1 MAEGHTIQ
9 EKSLEELEREITC
22 GICQEHYTEPKILP
36 CLHYYCKQC
45 VLRLAL
51 RTGTGK
57 PFSCPECRCEVT
69 LPEGDVDKLKT
80 AFFVNRLKTTISNIE
95 RTHGK
100 VEVKCE
106 LCEGSSDSAES
117 FCRQCARFI
126 CQECVNL
133 HKRIATF
140 KSHEVASLDDL
151 KHGRVQPI
159 PVKEP
164 PTKKCLDHEEEPPTK
179 KCLNHEE
186 PLTIYCYDCD
196 SLICRDC
203 TVKDHREHNFE
214 FTKKAAP
221 DEKRKLLVE
230 IKPLKELHVKLTN
243 AVEHVQTTKLEV
255 ETQKD
260 STANL
265 IKTSFKELRDILDKR
280 EKELVEE
287 AGSIVQEKVDKLSV
301 QEETLSLASAEVQSV
316 VDYTERCVRYCNDN
330 EVMSMHTEMRKR
342 IEHKREEHSKL
353 GRSLELVEEADMGL
367 EVRCAEALQQ
377 LCQTQAMITKLPI
390 DPAKSTVHLEETAEV
405 GKIFKGTLI
414 TRLSNSK
421 QAKRNCKVSCQM
433 TSLYNG
439 VITDCIIDGDGLG
452 RFSIQ
457 CTPAVRGCHELF
469 VLIDGQHVAGSPFPV
484 FVSIHPTQLGKPV
497 KVWSGVSRPGC
508 ITENSKGDL
517 LVTEQSGSII
527 KFGVNGKKE
536 KLVTRKELKALRC
549 IAVDDKD
556 NIYCIDEA
564 SNKILTCDKNG
575 RNVRVHQVKLEK
587 GDGRIALCIVKN
599 NLLIIERGFNG
610 AIMVYDRELNYV
622 RCIQRKGMG
631 AICGISADVH
641 GNIYVTDT
649 TNSRIQVFSASGVFL
664 RSFGNNK
671 LIDPWGLC
679 VFGQYVY
686 VSDGDK
692 DCVSVFT
699 TAGVY
704 VTTFGQLGSKEG
716 EFRGPF
722 DLYINKNCFLY
733 VCDYSNNRIQCF

>member
-1 MAEGHTIQ
+1 MAEGHTVQ
-9 EKSLEELEREITC
+9 DKSLIELEREITC
-22 GICQEHYTEPKILP
+22 GICQEHYTDPKILP

-57 PFSCPECRCEVT
+57 PFCCPECRREAT
-69 LPEGDVDKLKT
+69 LPEGGVDELKT
-80 AFFVNRLKTTISNIE
+80 VFFVNRLKSTVSTIE
-95 RTHGK
+95 QTHGK

-106 LCEGSSDSAES
+106 LCEGSSGSAEA

-151 KHGRVQPI
+151 KYGRAQPI

-164 PTKKCLDHEEEPPTK
+164 PTKKCLDHEE
-179 KCLNHEE
+179 

-196 SLICRDC
+196 GLICRDC

-221 DEKRKLLVE
+221 DEKGKLLVE
-230 IKPLKELHVKLTN
+230 IKPLKDLQVKLTN
-243 AVEHVQTTKLEV
+243 AVENVQTTKLEV

-260 STANL
+260 STVDI

-301 QEETLSLASAEVQSV
+301 QEKTLSLASAEVQSV
-316 VDYTERCVRYCNDN
+316 VDYTERCVRHCTNN
-330 EVMSMHTEMRKR
+330 EVMSMHAEMRKT
-342 IEHKREEHSKL
+342 IEHKIEEHSKSR
-353 GRSLELVEEADMGL
+353 RSLEPVEEADMGL
-367 EVRCAEALQQ
+367 EVSCAEALQQ
-377 LCQTQAMITKLPI
+377 LCRTQAIIRKLPI
-390 DPAKSTVHLEETAEV
+390 DPAMCTVHLEETAEV
-405 GKIFKGTLI
+405 GKICKGALR

-421 QAKRNCKVSCQM
+421 QTKRNCKVSCQM

-439 VITDCIIDGDGLG
+439 VITDCIIDGDGSG
-452 RFSIQ
+452 RYSIQ
-457 CTPAVRGCHELF
+457 CTPAVRGRHELT
-469 VLIDGQHVAGSPFPV
+469 VLIDGQHVASSPFPV

-497 KVWSGVSRPGC
+497 KVWSGVSRPSG
-508 ITENSKGDL
+508 ITENSRGDL
-517 LVTEQSGSII
+517 VATEWSSGSII
-527 KFGVNGKKE
+527 KFDVNGKRE
-536 KLVTRKELKALRC
+536 KLVTRKELKALRLGG
-549 IAVDDKD
+549 IAVDDED

-564 SNKILTCDKNG
+564 SNKILRCDKNG

-587 GDGRIALCIVKN
+587 GDGRMVLCIVKN
-599 NLLIIERGFNG
+599 NLLISERGFDG

-622 RCIQRKGMG
+622 RCIQHKGMG
-631 AICGISADVH
+631 AIWGISADVH
-641 GNIYVTDT
+641 GNIYVTDN
-649 TNSRIQVFSASGVFL
+649 TNSLIQVFSASGVFL

-671 LIDPWGLC
+671 LSAPCGVC
-679 VFGQYVY
+679 VSGQYVY
-686 VSDGDK
+686 VSDTDE
-692 DCVSVFT
+692 DCVSVFTFT

-704 VTTFGQLGSKEG
+704 VTSFGEYGSKEG
-716 EFRGPF
+716 ELFGPYYLCI
-722 DLYINKNCFLY
+722 DKNGFLY
-733 VCDYSNNRIQCF
+733 VCDHYNNRIQCF

>member
-1 MAEGHTIQ
+1 MAEGHTVQ
-9 EKSLEELEREITC
+9 DKSLEELEREITC
-22 GICQEHYTEPKILP
+22 GICQEHYTDPKILP

-57 PFSCPECRCEVT
+57 PFSCPECRCEAT
-69 LPEGDVDKLKT
+69 LPEGGVDELKT
-80 AFFVNRLKTTISNIE
+80 AFFVNRLKSTVSTIE

-106 LCEGSSDSAES
+106 LCEGSSSNAEA

-151 KHGRVQPI
+151 KHGRAQPI

-164 PTKKCLDHEEEPPTK
+164 PTKKCLDHEE
-179 KCLNHEE
+179 
-186 PLTIYCYDCD
+186 PLTIYCYKCDC
-196 SLICRDC
+196 LICRDC
-203 TVKDHREHNFE
+203 TMKDHREHNFE

-221 DEKRKLLVE
+221 DEKRKLLLE
-230 IKPLKELHVKLTN
+230 IKPLKDLQVKLTN
-243 AVEHVQTTKLEV
+243 AVEHVQTTMLEV

-260 STANL
+260 STVDI
-265 IKTSFKELRDILDKR
+265 IKTSFKELHGILDKR

-287 AGSIVQEKVDKLSV
+287 AGSVVQEKVDKLSV
-301 QEETLSLASAEVQSV
+301 QEKTLSLASAEVQSV
-316 VDYTERCVRYCNDN
+316 VDYTERCVRHCTNN
-330 EVMSMHTEMRKR
+330 EVMSMHAEMRKT
-342 IEHKREEHSKL
+342 IEHKIEEHSKS
-353 GRSLELVEEADMGL
+353 GRSLEPVEEADMGV
-367 EVRCAEALQQ
+367 EVRCAKALQQ
-377 LCQTQAMITKLPI
+377 LCRTQTIIRKIPI
-390 DPAKSTVHLEETAEV
+390 DPAKCTVHLEETAEV

-439 VITDCIIDGDGLG
+439 VITDCIIDGDGSG
-452 RFSIQ
+452 RYSIQ
-457 CTPAVRGCHELF
+457 CTPAVRGRHELF

-497 KVWSGVSRPGC
+497 KVWSGVSEANG
-508 ITENSKGDL
+508 ITENSRGDL
-517 LVTEQSGSII
+517 LVTEESGSII
-527 KFGVNGKKE
+527 KFDANGKRE
-536 KLVTRKELKALRC
+536 TLVTQNKLKEISG
-549 IAVDDKD
+549 IAVDDED
-556 NIYCIDEA
+556 NIYYIDEA
-564 SNKILTCDKNG
+564 SNQILTCDKNG
-575 RNVRVHQVKLEK
+575 RNVRVRQVKLKK
-587 GDGRIALCIVKN
+587 GVGRNALCIVKN
-599 NLLIIERGFNG
+599 NLLISEQRFRG

-622 RCIQRKGMG
+622 RCIQDKGMG
-631 AICGISADVH
+631 AVMGISADVR
-641 GNIYVTDT
+641 GNIYVTDR
-649 TNSRIQVFSASGVFL
+649 TNSLIQVFSASGVFL

-671 LIDPWGLC
+671 LSGPYGVC

-686 VSDGDK
+686 VSDVRK
-692 DCVSVFT
+692 YCVSVFT

-704 VTTFGQLGSKEG
+704 VTSFGQCGSKEG
-716 EFRGPF
+716 EFIGPYCLCI
-722 DLYINKNCFLY
+722 DKNGFLY
-733 VCDYSNNRIQCF
+733 VCDCGNNRIQCF

>member
-1 MAEGHTIQ
+1 MEEGHTVQ
-9 EKSLEELEREITC
+9 DKSLEELEREITC

-36 CLHYYCKQC
+36 CLHYYCKKC

-57 PFSCPECRCEVT
+57 PFSCPECRCEAT
-69 LPEGDVDKLKT
+69 LPEGSVDELKT
-80 AFFVNRLKTTISNIE
+80 AFFVNRLKSTVSTIE

-106 LCEGSSDSAES
+106 LCEGSSGNAEA

-151 KHGRVQPI
+151 KHGRAQPI

-164 PTKKCLDHEEEPPTK
+164 PTKKCLDHEE
-179 KCLNHEE
+179 
-186 PLTIYCYDCD
+186 PLTRYCYDCD
-196 SLICRDC
+196 GLICLGC
-203 TVKDHREHNFE
+203 TAKDHREHNFE

-221 DEKRKLLVE
+221 DEKGKLLVE
-230 IKPLKELHVKLTN
+230 IKPLKDLQVKLTN

-260 STANL
+260 STVDI
-265 IKTSFKELRDILDKR
+265 IKTSFKEMRDILDKR

-301 QEETLSLASAEVQSV
+301 QEKTLSLASAEVQSV
-316 VDYTERCVRYCNDN
+316 VDYTEQCVRYCTDN
-330 EVMSMHTEMRKR
+330 EVMSMHAEMRKT
-342 IEHKREEHSKL
+342 IEHKIEEHSKS
-353 GRSLELVEEADMGL
+353 GRSLEPVEEADMGV

-377 LCQTQAMITKLPI
+377 LCQTQANIIKTI
-390 DPAKSTVHLEETAEV
+390 DPAKCTVHLEETAEV

-414 TRLSNSK
+414 TRLSSSK
-421 QAKRNCKVSCQM
+421 QAKSNCKVSCQM

-439 VITDCIIDGDGLG
+439 VITDCIIDGNGSG
-452 RFSIQ
+452 RYSIQ
-457 CTPAVRGCHELF
+457 CTPAVRGRHGLT
-469 VLIDGQHVAGSPFPV
+469 VLIDGQHVAGGPFPV

-497 KVWSGVSRPGC
+497 KVWGGISEPSG
-508 ITENSKGDL
+508 ITENSRGDL
-517 LVTEQSGSII
+517 LAIEQSGSII
-527 KFGVNGKKE
+527 KFDVNGKKE
-536 KLVTRKELKALRC
+536 KLVTRKELTALC
-549 IAVDDKD
+549 CPAVDDED
-556 NIYCIDEA
+556 NIYCIDED

-587 GDGRIALCIVKN
+587 GDRRLALCIVKN
-599 NLLIIERGFNG
+599 NLLISERGFDG

-622 RCIQRKGMG
+622 RCIQHKGMG
-631 AICGISADVH
+631 AVMGISADVR
-641 GNIYVTDT
+641 GNIYVTDS
-649 TNSRIQVFSASGVFL
+649 TNCLIQVFSASGVFL
-664 RSFGNNK
+664 RSFGNDK
-671 LIDPWGLC
+671 LSGPC
-679 VFGQYVY
+679 SVCASGQYVY
-686 VSDGDK
+686 VCDVRK
-692 DCVSVFT
+692 HCVLVFT

-704 VTTFGQLGSKEG
+704 VTSFGQCGSKEG
-716 EFRGPF
+716 EFSGPYYLCIDKNGF
-722 DLYINKNCFLY
+722 LYI
-733 VCDYSNNRIQCF
+733 CDYYNYRIQCF

>member
-1 MAEGHTIQ
+1 MAEGHTVQ
-9 EKSLEELEREITC
+9 DKSLEELEREITC

-51 RTGTGK
+51 RTDTGK
-57 PFSCPECRCEVT
+57 PFSCPECRCEAT
-69 LPEGDVDKLKT
+69 LPEGGVDALKT
-80 AFFVNRLKTTISNIE
+80 AFFVNRLKSTVSTIE

-106 LCEGSSDSAES
+106 LCEGSSGNAEA

-151 KHGRVQPI
+151 KHGRAQPI

-164 PTKKCLDHEEEPPTK
+164 PTKKCLDHD
-179 KCLNHEE
+179 E

-196 SLICRDC
+196 GLICLGC
-203 TVKDHREHNFE
+203 TAKDHREHNFE
-214 FTKKAAP
+214 FTKKAAS
-221 DEKRKLLVE
+221 DEKGKLLVE
-230 IKPLKELHVKLTN
+230 IKPLKDLQVKLTN

-255 ETQKD
+255 EIQKD
-260 STANL
+260 STVDI

-301 QEETLSLASAEVQSV
+301 QEKTLSLASAEVQSV
-316 VDYTERCVRYCNDN
+316 VDYIERCVRHCTNN
-330 EVMSMHTEMRKR
+330 EVMSMHAEMRKT
-342 IEHKREEHSKL
+342 IEHKIEEHSKS
-353 GRSLELVEEADMGL
+353 GRSLEPVEEADMGV
-367 EVRCAEALQQ
+367 EVRCAEALQE
-377 LCQTQAMITKLPI
+377 LCQTQTIIRKIPI
-390 DPAKSTVHLEETAEV
+390 DPAKCTVHLEETAEV

-421 QAKRNCKVSCQM
+421 QTKSNCKVSCQM

-439 VITDCIIDGDGLG
+439 VITDCIIDGDGSG
-452 RFSIQ
+452 RYSIQ
-457 CTPAVRGCHELF
+457 CTPAVRGRHGLT
-469 VLIDGQHVAGSPFPV
+469 VLIAGQHVAGSHFPV

-497 KVWSGVSRPGC
+497 KVWGGVSEPSG
-508 ITENSKGDL
+508 ITENSRGDL
-517 LVTEQSGSII
+517 LAIEQSESII
-527 KFGVNGKKE
+527 KFDVNGKKE
-536 KLVTRKELKALRC
+536 KLVTRKELTTLGC
-549 IAVDDKD
+549 PAVDDED
-556 NIYCIDEA
+556 NIYCIDKA

-575 RNVRVHQVKLEK
+575 RNVRVHKVKLEK
-587 GDGRIALCIVKN
+587 GMGRRVLCIVMN
-599 NLLIIERGFNG
+599 NLLISELGFYG

-622 RCIQRKGMG
+622 RCIQHKGMG
-631 AICGISADVH
+631 AVWDISADVH
-641 GNIYVTDT
+641 GNIYVIDN
-649 TNSRIQVFSASGVFL
+649 TNSCIQVFSDSGVFL
-664 RSFGNNK
+664 HSFGSNK
-671 LIDPWGLC
+671 LSDPWGVC
-679 VFGQYVY
+679 VSGQYVY
-686 VSDGDK
+686 VSDTDK
-692 DCVSVFT
+692 YCVSVFT

-704 VTTFGQLGSKEG
+704 VTSFGHRGSKEG
-716 EFRGPF
+716 EFSLPC
-722 DLYINKNCFLY
+722 DLYINKNGFLY

>member
-1 MAEGHTIQ
+1 MAEGHTVQ
-9 EKSLEELEREITC
+9 DKSLEELEREITC

-57 PFSCPECRCEVT
+57 PFSCPECRCEAT
-69 LPEGDVDKLKT
+69 LPEGGVDKLKT
-80 AFFVNRLKTTISNIE
+80 AFFVNRLKTTVSNIE

-100 VEVKCE
+100 MEVKCE
-106 LCEGSSDSAES
+106 LCEGSSGNAEA

-151 KHGRVQPI
+151 KHGRAQPI

-164 PTKKCLDHEEEPPTK
+164 PTKKCLDHEE
-179 KCLNHEE
+179 

-196 SLICRDC
+196 GLICLGC
-203 TVKDHREHNFE
+203 TAKDHREHNFE

-221 DEKRKLLVE
+221 DEKGKLLVE
-230 IKPLKELHVKLTN
+230 IKPLKDLQVKLTN
-243 AVEHVQTTKLEV
+243 AVEHVQMTKLEV

-260 STANL
+260 STVDI

-316 VDYTERCVRYCNDN
+316 VDYTERCVRHCTNN
-330 EVMSMHTEMRKR
+330 EVMSMYAEMRKT
-342 IEHKREEHSKL
+342 IEHKIEEHSKS
-353 GRSLELVEEADMGL
+353 GRSLEPVEEADMGL

-377 LCQTQAMITKLPI
+377 LCQTQANIIKTI
-390 DPAKSTVHLEETAEV
+390 VPAKCTVHLEETAEV
-405 GKIFKGTLI
+405 GKILKGTLI

-439 VITDCIIDGDGLG
+439 VITDCIIDGNGSG
-452 RFSIQ
+452 RYSIQ
-457 CTPAVRGCHELF
+457 YTPAVRGRHDLF

-497 KVWSGVSRPGC
+497 KVLDISEPSGITQNSR
-508 ITENSKGDL
+508 GDL
-517 LVTEQSGSII
+517 LATERSGSII
-527 KFGVNGKKE
+527 KFDVNGKRE
-536 KLVTRKELKALRC
+536 KLVTPNKRKHC
-549 IAVDDKD
+549 IAVDDED
-556 NIYCIDEA
+556 NIYCIDGY
-564 SNKILTCDKNG
+564 SNEILTCDKNG
-575 RNVRVHQVKLEK
+575 RNVRVHQVKLEN
-587 GDGRIALCIVKN
+587 GTGRMALCIVKN
-599 NLLIIERGFNG
+599 NLLISEHGCSG
-610 AIMVYDRELNYV
+610 AITVYDRELNYV
-622 RCIQRKGMG
+622 RCIQHKGMG
-631 AICGISADVH
+631 AVWGISADVR
-641 GNIYVTDT
+641 GNIYVIDR
-649 TNSRIQVFSASGVFL
+649 TNSCIRVFSASGVFL

-671 LIDPWGLC
+671 LSTPCGVC
-679 VFGQYVY
+679 VSGQYVY
-686 VSDGDK
+686 VCDVHK

-704 VTTFGQLGSKEG
+704 VTSFGQRGSKEG
-716 EFRGPF
+716 EFSSPF
-722 DLYINKNCFLY
+722 HLCIDKNCFLY
-733 VCDYSNNRIQCF
+733 VCDYNNSRIQCF